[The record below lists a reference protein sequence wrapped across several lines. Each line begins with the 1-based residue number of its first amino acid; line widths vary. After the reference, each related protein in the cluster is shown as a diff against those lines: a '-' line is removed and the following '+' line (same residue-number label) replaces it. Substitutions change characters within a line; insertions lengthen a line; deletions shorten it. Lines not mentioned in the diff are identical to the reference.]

1 VGGFIPRILED
12 AVEYCCSDCLLPNGR
27 SASVINF
34 ELDGRGNPALKSGV
48 EELIS
53 SIESLTDFSVPVNGY
68 QGQTHYSIY
77 RYVKLAE
84 SPGVAFIT
92 VMDPIEK
99 ASAIANVF
107 AQSWPLLVLTFFMML
122 VAGIVMWMMVC
133 EPMGQLVSELPFRL
147 CFKRVLCK
155 HL

>member
-1 VGGFIPRILED
+1 MGGFIPRILED
-12 AVEYCCSDCLLPNGR
+12 AVEYCCSDCLLPNGK

-34 ELDGRGNPALKSGV
+34 ELDGRENPALKSGV
-48 EELIS
+48 DALIS
-53 SIESLTDFSVPVNGY
+53 SIDSMTDFSVPVNGY

-92 VMDPIEK
+92 VMDPSEK

-107 AQSWPLLVLTFFMML
+107 IQSWPLLILTFIMML
-122 VAGIVMWMMVC
+122 VAGMVMWMMVC
-133 EPMGQLVSELPFRL
+133 QNGGIRVFRNMKTR
-147 CFKRVLCK
+147 FYSFA
-155 HL
+155 